1 MDKTKEKILISV
13 KRCQGLY
20 GLKKM
25 TMEDVAN
32 QANLSRQTVYEK
44 FGSKKRLV
52 NEFFGWLGQ
61 ESLGVVAHELKMAAV
76 EDEISLVAATRGIE
90 MLYEGLAVEAP
101 VQRESWARFLFEK
114 DGEWWGPAKSA
125 LQNFLEDKVWHG
137 NSEKAELGADVVLRH
152 LSSLLWQPTSPGEAA
167 QKLMPFLQRAGDLD
181 DKPSSNFEP
190 EWD

>member
-1 MDKTKEKILISV
+1 MDKTKEKILVSV
-13 KRCQGLY
+13 KRCQSLY

-52 NEFFGWLGQ
+52 NEFFAWLGQ
-61 ESLGVVAHELKMAAV
+61 ESLGVVAHELKMAAI

-114 DGEWWGPAKSA
+114 DGHWWGPAKVA

-137 NSEKAELGADVVLRH
+137 NAEKAELGADVVLRH
-152 LSSLLWQPTSPGEAA
+152 LSSLLWQPSPPSEAA
-167 QKLMPFLQRAGDLD
+167 QKLLPFLQKTGDVAED
-181 DKPSSNFEP
+181 ASSNFEP